1 MDFKEAGAYHL
12 LNKVANYKKLVK
24 MASLTGIIML
34 ESNAECYRVEQTVS
48 CILNVSQ
55 LSTVDVF
62 ANTTGLFIYP

>member
-1 MDFKEAGAYHL
+1 
-12 LNKVANYKKLVK
+12 